1 MIIFQSRKASKNKE
15 LELFQILSFVDLIE
29 LLLDV
34 FAVLIWTFLLILVK
48 FGVNIFG
55 ART

>member
-1 MIIFQSRKASKNKE
+1 MIILESRKASKNEE
-15 LELFQILSFVDLIE
+15 LELFQILSFVDFVK